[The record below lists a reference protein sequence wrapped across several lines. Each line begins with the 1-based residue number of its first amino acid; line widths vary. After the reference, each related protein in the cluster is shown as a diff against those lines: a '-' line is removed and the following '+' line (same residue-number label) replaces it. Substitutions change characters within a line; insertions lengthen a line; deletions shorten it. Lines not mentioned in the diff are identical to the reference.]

1 MRYFHTRVSRSRVV
15 CQNNCRRLW
24 SLLARTFARSSAQPC
39 ILKRFC
45 LSLFALNYAGFATVS
60 LHAYVRMYVIRGR

>member
-1 MRYFHTRVSRSRVV
+1 ME
-15 CQNNCRRLW
+15 
-24 SLLARTFARSSAQPC
+24 FARAYFRTLSSAQPC